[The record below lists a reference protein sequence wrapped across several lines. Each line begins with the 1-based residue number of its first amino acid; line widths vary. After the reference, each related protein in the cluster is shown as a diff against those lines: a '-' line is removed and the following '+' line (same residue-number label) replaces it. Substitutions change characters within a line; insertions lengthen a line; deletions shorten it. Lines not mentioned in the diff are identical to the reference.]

1 MPVSRSRVLNWGS
14 AMRALLRVCREPRQ
28 ENPGWLGIDGCKS
41 STQSPPLQRFEK
53 GRIRK
58 GTRPQKEPSSQA
70 RSFPAGTRTWGL
82 ELGTLFFFFVLLCFV
97 LL

>member
-58 GTRPQKEPSSQA
+58 GEM
-70 RSFPAGTRTWGL
+70 
-82 ELGTLFFFFVLLCFV
+82 GTLVLRSLSGACEDC
-97 LL
+97 